1 MNHQAVSPKTPG
13 RRPKTPGPSKT
24 PARASISDYSSRI
37 LASTYQ
43 PVPQT
48 PVRPGALVYRDEG
61 GITREIW
68 QPGDGN
74 GVKDS
79 EFPNKPLFKER
90 YRFFQSDIG
99 PIERGTNSPPY
110 YVALDDKAVWDVV
123 SSKKYTAKERAA
135 YWPLDFMANGV
146 LRAPRRHKGRA
157 ARTANDAEGDGEE
170 GDDQSAGRISW
181 VKAGSKNNSMNYYL
195 SGEPGGY
202 TEAVFHSPSVRPG
215 PSNHTATFTGGRK
228 DVNQTKTLTT
238 SAMSNPNNGSKTE
251 YSIKR
256 KAEQPLNPRH
266 DRPKVGKYLHST
278 PSPEWPGGVRRLNKP
293 PVTRARADDETQ
305 VDPLG
310 GSDWSPSTKVGGKTV
325 YARYDYGGEA
335 PERVNGRLVASGAR
349 TSYARTPHADGSK
362 IPFMDQG
369 ARTPHQAP
377 TFEAKTPGPKAPGPT
392 ALTAPTDAP
401 VLSYDTREA
410 LPGRPLPWEVVKR
423 MGEELEQAKG
433 ILRMRD
439 EEILNLKAQINML
452 ARDKRRAYE

>member
-1 MNHQAVSPKTPG
+1 MNHQAVIPKSPG

-24 PARASISDYSSRI
+24 PARASMSGYNTRFE
-37 LASTYQ
+37 ANTYQ

-68 QPGDGN
+68 QPGDGS
-74 GVKDS
+74 GAQDS

-99 PIERGTNSPPY
+99 PIERGANSPPY
-110 YVALDDKAVWDVV
+110 YVALDDKAIWDVV

-135 YWPLDFMANGV
+135 NWPLDFMANGV
-146 LRAPRRHKGRA
+146 LRATRRHKGRA
-157 ARTANDAEGDGEE
+157 ATTANDAEGDVDG
-170 GDDQSAGRISW
+170 GGNQSAGHVPW

-195 SGEPGGY
+195 SGERGGGY
-202 TEAVFHSPSVRPG
+202 TEAVFDSSSVRPG
-215 PSNHTATFTGGRK
+215 PVNHMATSTGGRK
-228 DVNQTKTLTT
+228 DVNQTKTLTA

-256 KAEQPLNPRH
+256 KAEQPLNARH

-293 PVTRARADDETQ
+293 PVTRARADDENQ
-305 VDPLG
+305 VNPLG
-310 GSDWSPSTKVGGKTV
+310 GSEWSPSTKIGGKTV
-325 YARYDYGGEA
+325 YASYNYGGEA

-349 TSYARTPHADGSK
+349 ISYARTPHADGAK
-362 IPFMDQG
+362 TPFMDQG

-377 TFEAKTPGPKAPGPT
+377 TFEAKTPAPKAPGP
-392 ALTAPTDAP
+392 TAPTDAP
-401 VLSYDTREA
+401 VLSYDARDA

-439 EEILNLKAQINML
+439 AEIANLKAQINML
-452 ARDKRRAYE
+452 ARDKRRSYE